1 LCPLIYEVLERL
13 LFVKREILKAFL
25 LVANFCTP
33 SKARECVQELLR
45 RPPPVQLA
53 LLAAPPSSP
62 RLSGRSLSGC
72 AGKRSCAKRV
82 RKKAA
87 ANKNRNKNKPAQI
100 FAFSMPEGGVLPRSR
115 LPHAEVAWQEWGV
128 SDNSKK

>member
-53 LLAAPPSSP
+53 LLKCTQSSQ
-62 RLSGRSLSGC
+62 
-72 AGKRSCAKRV
+72 
-82 RKKAA
+82 RKKTASCDKSTA
-87 ANKNRNKNKPAQI
+87 RVPKCLHLSSVIITSVVEATRLTRVPNCH
-100 FAFSMPEGGVLPRSR
+100 FTEESR
-115 LPHAEVAWQEWGV
+115 ERHLF
-128 SDNSKK
+128 